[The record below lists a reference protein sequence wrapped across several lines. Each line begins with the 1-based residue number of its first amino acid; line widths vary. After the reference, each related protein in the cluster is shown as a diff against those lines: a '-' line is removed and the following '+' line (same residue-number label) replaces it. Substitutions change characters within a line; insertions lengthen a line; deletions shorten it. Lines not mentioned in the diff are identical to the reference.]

1 MNILVWLAVPAAILA
16 AAALVVWK
24 LLRSRNMEIWLGSY
38 LRRPRV
44 PASAGGRS
52 APPAS
57 GRSITSW
64 GHGSRFR

>member
-24 LLRSRNMEIWLGSY
+24 LLRSRNMEIWIGSY

-44 PASAGGRS
+44 PASTLLACVRGVIRAMS
-52 APPAS
+52 S
-57 GRSITSW
+57 C
-64 GHGSRFR
+64 FR